1 MICDHL
7 GDLCPRCRHGWQN
20 RSGTNSRSC
29 FLSGRSF
36 TRTIPSAAT
45 ADVSA
50 TGSSST
56 SSCNSCASSA
66 LTRRSPTRLA
76 RPPRSAAA
84 ATSGS
89 DSACSPGSNRSRW
102 SPTTGSSAS
111 PSITSLWTAP
121 SPRRPEAARPAGRS
135 PVDRGKQ
142 GLKRSGSKS
151 AASTAASRT
160 KVRTHQSRPVGV
172 GTWSAPTPG
181 RAPSTGSPAAT
192 SGGPPSSTP
201 SSISPSGARL
211 LRPGGVRWA
220 SPPGFIRGEARAC
233 GPVATSRFEGR
244 CSKERAGRGRGLN
257 RSEWYAGFRQLIPGT
272 LRCPGEA
279 RRRRRAGRGPVSSA
293 RPGRSVPPRLRV
305 GR

>member
-36 TRTIPSAAT
+36 TRPIPSAAT
-45 ADVSA
+45 AEVSA

-56 SSCNSCASSA
+56 SSCNSCASAA

-121 SPRRPEAARPAGRS
+121 S
-135 PVDRGKQ
+135 
-142 GLKRSGSKS
+142 
-151 AASTAASRT
+151 RT
-160 KVRTHQSRPVGV
+160 KVRTHQSRPVRRGHV
-172 GTWSAPTPG
+172 ERTHAWQSAFYRLARCYER
-181 RAPSTGSPAAT
+181 RATVIDAFFDLAERCAAAT
-192 SGGPPSSTP
+192 TRRGAMGLASGVHTRRGPCVRARGNEQVR
-201 SSISPSGARL
+201 GAVQQR
-211 LRPGGVRWA
+211 A
-220 SPPGFIRGEARAC
+220 S
-233 GPVATSRFEGR
+233 
-244 CSKERAGRGRGLN
+244 RAGQGAQSVRVVCR
-257 RSEWYAGFRQLIPGT
+257 
-272 LRCPGEA
+272 
-279 RRRRRAGRGPVSSA
+279 VSATDTRNS
-293 RPGRSVPPRLRV
+293 SVPR
-305 GR
+305 